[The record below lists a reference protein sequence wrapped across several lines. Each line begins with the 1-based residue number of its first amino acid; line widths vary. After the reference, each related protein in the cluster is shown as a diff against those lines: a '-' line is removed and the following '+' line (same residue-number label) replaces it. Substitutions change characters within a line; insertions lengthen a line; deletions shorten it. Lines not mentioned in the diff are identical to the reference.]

1 MAIKCASCGSV
12 STQTGLG
19 NNYQCLD
26 CGALTDFEGN
36 VAEGGLDQRG
46 REILEEQLAAGTR
59 GPNLVGNLADL
70 QRAGAAIATGQGS
83 GLESGVELPA
93 GVTEE
98 AAEASGDEVTTTK
111 SKKAAKKK

>member
-12 STQTGLG
+12 STQTGIG

-46 REILEEQLAAGTR
+46 REILEEQLAAKS

-93 GVTEE
+93 NVSED
-98 AAEASGDEVTTTK
+98 AAEASGDAVTTTK
-111 SKKAAKKK
+111 SSKASKKK